1 MVVILFLNGCF
12 QMVAYM
18 GPAITGVTG
27 GNITHSALSYSLSYG
42 VKKATGKTP
51 IEQVISLTKEKQ
63 ERARNKKKQV
73 IARNKEKQAK
83 ARKIGLLSNLLSQ
96 HLETVAPVLSA
107 KNKEE
112 QVKAR
117 KISLLSK
124 LLSQHLETVA
134 PVLSTKN

>member
-1 MVVILFLNGCF
+1 MKKFVFLTVVALFLNGCF
-12 QMVAYM
+12 QMVVYM

-27 GNITHSALSYSLSYG
+27 GNITHSALSYGLSYS

-63 ERARNKKKQV
+63 EKARNKEKQVTRNKEKQV

-96 HLETVAPVLSA
+96 HLETVAPVLS
-107 KNKEE
+107 
-112 QVKAR
+112 
-117 KISLLSK
+117 
-124 LLSQHLETVA
+124 
-134 PVLSTKN
+134 TKN